1 MWISSWDCSLRS
13 VALRLMTRI
22 LEEDLPSQRKDPIL
36 IILCSNE
43 CLQKTGFFAC
53 KTIQV
58 SDQTQLS
65 SWMDQLKQQIFSY
78 AHSWL
83 VSSLLDWFACNLSES
98 TSKVYLVLIMYHPD
112 HVHNRKHLGSRARLC
127 YLLATLPKKP
137 SFLGINFLTGKTEM
151 IQVHVFWGLKEY
163 IRS

>member
-1 MWISSWDCSLRS
+1 MIIKKY
-13 VALRLMTRI
+13 TGKN
-22 LEEDLPSQRKDPIL
+22 EEEATEAARGELGPGIVIMNVRQVK
-36 IILCSNE
+36 
-43 CLQKTGFFAC
+43 KTGFFAC

-151 IQVHVFWGLKEY
+151 IQVHVF
-163 IRS
+163 